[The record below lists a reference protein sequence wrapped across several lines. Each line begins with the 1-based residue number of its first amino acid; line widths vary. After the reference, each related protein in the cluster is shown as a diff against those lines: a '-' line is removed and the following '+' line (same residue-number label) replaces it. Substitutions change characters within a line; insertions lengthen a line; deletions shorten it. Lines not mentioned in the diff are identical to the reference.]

1 MKKIT
6 REEIRCATCKYG
18 CDLAHRASDIYN
30 RCPLQKITTWP
41 GRNHFFS
48 SSLLNMVAGK
58 YESIFCRGC
67 VFVDFSRGNVR
78 YFTNSNWIE
87 YLKNTGLML
96 IVVSDRFMEPLA
108 AYWQKE
114 DLRIQT
120 VIRADQSLDEIS
132 KQINGCY
139 FGLKA
144 AIRKRV
150 NPLNQDEVQFLDLA
164 ASGLSLTII
173 ASEMGVEKKRVYN
186 IKDAIRRKMGI
197 SLNQLFSA

>member
-1 MKKIT
+1 
-6 REEIRCATCKYG
+6 
-18 CDLAHRASDIYN
+18 
-30 RCPLQKITTWP
+30 
-41 GRNHFFS
+41 
-48 SSLLNMVAGK
+48 
-58 YESIFCRGC
+58 
-67 VFVDFSRGNVR
+67 
-78 YFTNSNWIE
+78 
-87 YLKNTGLML
+87 ML

-120 VIRADQSLDEIS
+120 VIRADQPLDEIS

-164 ASGLSLTII
+164 VSGLSLTII